1 MIATVTEAAAS
12 ATVTS
17 DEVFQSLTFF
27 CYFKNDQHQFWCAFM
42 CVNMIII
49 TDGQTV
55 LFLQRTINP
64 SISLLL
70 LHSFSYFYSMF
81 ALNGDLFSNSN
92 TSSKAKSTEENR
104 TTTHTQTHAK
114 NQPEMV
120 NIGNTKD
127 IDLIKTA
134 FEWESMLWTLWVPWN
149 DRSTH
154 EHWPHH
160 FNISVS
166 GDCFC
171 SAANKWIFSKRQ
183 KKIGNVAS
191 SWTCLE
197 SPFLWK

>member
-1 MIATVTEAAAS
+1 
-12 ATVTS
+12 
-17 DEVFQSLTFF
+17 
-27 CYFKNDQHQFWCAFM
+27 M
-42 CVNMIII
+42 CVHVCEYDHYYRWSDCFIFTAHHQSIHFSSFSSFI
-49 TDGQTV
+49 F
-55 LFLQRTINP
+55 LFLQHVCAKWRFVFKFEYVFEGKVNRRK
-64 SISLLL
+64 
-70 LHSFSYFYSMF
+70 SYD
-81 ALNGDLFSNSN
+81 N
-92 TSSKAKSTEENR
+92 
-104 TTTHTQTHAK
+104 THTQTHAK

-166 GDCFC
+166 GDWFC

-183 KKIGNVAS
+183 KRLEMLLQVELAWKVRFCENNIL
-191 SWTCLE
+191 WTFRKSVDWNR
-197 SPFLWK
+197 SPKEETNRSFGDCK